1 MRDEA
6 RLDISAR
13 VFGTKYQI
21 AFFDVRV
28 FDSARGKKTK
38 IYSNVTGQKK
48 WKKRKYNE
56 RIMQVENGSF
66 IHYIFLINVGM
77 GKANRCYSPKVT
89 KLAEKRG
96 ATYSVIM
103 SWNRSKVSF
112 SIMKS
117 IIICIRGSRSIRH
130 EREKHKFEE

>member
-6 RLDISAR
+6 RLDINAR

-28 FDSARGKKTK
+28 FDSARGKKAK
-38 IYSNVTGQKK
+38 IYSNVTRQRK

-77 GKANRCYSPKVT
+77 GKANRC
-89 KLAEKRG
+89 
-96 ATYSVIM
+96 
-103 SWNRSKVSF
+103 
-112 SIMKS
+112 
-117 IIICIRGSRSIRH
+117 
-130 EREKHKFEE
+130 